1 MGKLNNYAGLFG
13 LAAVAL
19 LVYGLFFANSGT
31 TTSTEGSFIGRRGGR
46 RR

>member
-19 LVYGLFFANSGT
+19 LVYGLFFAGSEA
-31 TTSTEGSFIGRRGGR
+31 TTSESSFIGRRGGR